1 MNHQQA
7 DITKVSLFSTCI
19 IDQLYPEVG
28 TSVVNVLRQ
37 YGCEVDFPLNQT
49 CCGQPLYNSGFAKES
64 KKLALKV
71 LNDFAHSNYVIV
83 PSGSCAAMMRN
94 FYLDLFDND
103 QKNHPRA
110 VSFAK
115 KVYEFS
121 EFLVR
126 VLNIQGSEAKY
137 TGKGTYHPSCHL
149 LREIGERE
157 APEILLRNV
166 VGLELVDLPQAEYCC
181 GFGGSFSIKYPHI
194 SEAMGTDKL
203 ENVISTGADSLIS
216 CDMGCLMQVGGL
228 LSRNGSKIQ
237 IRHLSQIL
245 DQEIHSAGS

>member
-1 MNHQQA
+1 MNLPQTET
-7 DITKVSLFSTCI
+7 TKVSLFSTCI

-28 TSVVNVLRQ
+28 TSVVKVLRQ
-37 YGCEVDFPLNQT
+37 SGCEVDYPINQT
-49 CCGQPLYNSGFAKES
+49 CCGQPLYNSGFTKES
-64 KKLALKV
+64 KKIALKV
-71 LNDFAHSNYVIV
+71 LNEFEHSDYVVV

-94 FYLDLFDND
+94 FYLDLFAND
-103 QKNHPRA
+103 QKNHPRS

-126 VLNIQGSEAKY
+126 VLNIQDFGSRY
-137 TGKGTYHPSCHL
+137 PGKGTYHPSCHL

-157 APEILLRNV
+157 APEMLLSNV
-166 VGLELVDLPQAEYCC
+166 DGLELIDLPQAEYCC

-194 SEAMGTDKL
+194 SEAMGTDKV
-203 ENVISTGADSLIS
+203 ENVISTGADYLIS

-228 LSRNGSKIQ
+228 LSRTGSEIQ

-245 DQEIHSAGS
+245 NQEIHSGGS